1 MDKKEKYYNYV
12 LNDLV
17 SKTEVDYDN
26 ESVNFPFPIHPI
38 THTYPTPVHRSP
50 SSRFLYHTS
59 FPLTTNSYFFLSFSE
74 HCKVVYGLTDEES
87 EIIWGQFREIIKDK
101 IEVLIG
107 NG

>member
-1 MDKKEKYYNYV
+1 MDKRKEKYYNYV

-59 FPLTTNSYFFLSFSE
+59 LPAYSYFFLSFSE
-74 HCKVVYGLTDEES
+74 HCKVVYGLTDEEVFYV
-87 EIIWGQFREIIKDK
+87 WDQFRKIIKDK
-101 IEVLIG
+101 IN